1 MVQLGSNN
9 GIDKTYEGYDFITL
23 TDASKYCDYSQ
34 EYLSLL
40 ARQKKLKA
48 KKIGRNW
55 YTKKEW
61 LAEYII
67 DHPADTGSLLHKGS
81 WKGSEPLENFKT
93 KRVVDFNKE
102 IVGDA
107 ISEDEAT
114 GLDNKFEEYAGG
126 QVTTTKQVPV
136 SFESRLTFHP
146 KISRLVNKFHDQNI
160 FSGQTL
166 PRQRR
171 LAIATLIVFLAASH
185 LVYVTPSSL
194 SLIKDD
200 FSRLAQATT
209 NLGRA
214 IKQPFELVLN
224 IPKKNTLVNQAI
236 IYEPTLNEV
245 ILEAPEATLKI
256 LETSGQVLTSL
267 LADFTKQSQIVA
279 SGVRA
284 SLGVGSDYL
293 ATATNEAVNKGIA
306 GDIIDPMAKQFSEAG
321 LNLTRNLQTY
331 NRNLL
336 ELAVGDLSQTAQE
349 TTALGVDT
357 KLLDKL
363 NQSTLVAIGASGELV
378 NFNSGEIYPFV
389 SLTTV
394 SNNLLLQPASG
405 YVVAVGQGATK
416 YLSDSEEGET
426 RSLLVT
432 GRLEVQKTAFVDVTS
447 TEAAIVLMQQGAG
460 NLLEG
465 KNKNEKIIFSVS
477 NQGAVKATSL
487 AASSLQGG
495 VISGGNLNLTG
506 QAKVKET
513 LTAGRLVV
521 SGASELKDFLTVAR
535 DATFAANAIINGNLM
550 TQGLATFAS
559 GASVG
564 GALQVTGEISTGV
577 LKVAGPMSATSGS
590 FSEDLRAQ
598 NLITTGN
605 VIAGGSL
612 TGQTLN
618 IAGTAIFTNLG
629 VASMLSVGQGFS
641 VGGSTILS
649 GDTTTIGV
657 DAGDIFIVNSLAQL
671 KEPVT
676 ITKTLNVT
684 GATTLTNLSVS
695 GTTSFTQ
702 LTTPYQQVKTVALAG
717 GDYATI
723 TAALTAI
730 TDATASKRYLV
741 RVMPG
746 IYTETVAMK
755 EYVDIVGAS
764 GAENVTIKQVDAN
777 VVTASDNAILS
788 GVTVSVTAATAA
800 RTAIIVADK
809 SPSIKNV
816 DIVYSGGTA
825 GTGVSVTTGSPILEE
840 VVMSG
845 ASLATGLSQT
855 GAGGATLRRSTLTAT
870 ANDVSV
876 TGGTF
881 YSSYNRYLGTAN
893 NLSNGAGATIQSADD
908 IYKTTSLAGT
918 FLPYSFGST
927 PLGKAP
933 ALLLQ
938 PQGTTSWET
947 TTATYL
953 GVNAALGFTGN
964 LVDAQ
969 LAGVSKFKIDY
980 QGNVTLVGATLAAGN
995 ILPSTDNTYSL
1006 GTSALRWKDL
1016 ALGPASLKIYSTTGV
1031 AGAGANYT
1039 LGNFGFTGDAL
1050 TIATTNTGTGVGG
1063 QINLT
1068 SAYPIGNA
1076 TNSAFNL
1083 TSTVDLGV
1091 ADEILQVGD
1100 SAGTF
1105 VTILGN
1111 GNVGINTVSP
1121 DRKLDVFDA
1130 SNPQLR
1136 LTYTDGSVY
1145 TDLQTTSG
1153 GGLTITPTAT
1163 ASGVNIT
1170 SANTSGTGA
1179 TASLSVTGNSL
1190 TTGAGFSVASSS
1202 LTSGSLVALTA
1213 TSTAAASNTQTV
1225 LNVAT
1230 SGTNGTAGQTTY
1242 GGYFTNT
1249 HAGATSTNVGLYAS
1263 ASGGTNNYAAIFENG
1278 NVGIGTSS
1286 PRTRLELGNDGA
1298 MLAIGTFGSGWTEP
1312 DLGAGARMLWYPRKA
1327 AFRAGNVDGTQ
1338 WNNANIGNYSTAMG
1352 RNTIASG
1359 NYSFAVGD
1367 STTASGSRSTAMS
1380 GNTTA
1385 SGSNSVA
1392 MGENTIASGYASAAS
1407 GSTSTASGDY
1417 SFAMG
1422 ISTTASGSRSIAMGD
1437 STIAASY
1444 NSFVLGRYNIGGGTA
1459 GSWVAT
1465 DALFEI
1471 GIGTSGVA
1479 KANALTVLKNGNVG
1493 IGTTGPDRKLDVLDA
1508 SNPQIR
1514 LTQADGTVYTD
1525 LQNTTTSGLILTGS
1539 NLTSTSGTDLGYSA
1553 TRSFVADGGAGG
1565 NTATPVFLNLAPT
1578 VNLAA
1583 TGGANTSGYTGIKLN
1598 VTETAIGSGTK
1609 NLLDLQVATAS
1620 KFSVSNTGAIVGVG
1634 LNAGSGLIQGTGG
1647 LTITGTANLNATG
1660 TAATN
1665 LGNSTGVLVIA
1676 SGGTSSWTN
1685 TSGNL
1690 TIQTATSGTTTL
1702 DSAGIL
1708 NLGTVNS
1715 TATNLGKAATTL
1727 TVNPTAW
1734 TATPTISG
1742 LITATSGLTS
1752 NGTLTVQNNSAFT
1765 QTGVGTFGTGTGA
1778 VSLNG
1783 DTTIAA
1789 GKNLALAS
1797 GAGTFTQ
1804 TFTGTTTTAA
1814 TITGNSL
1821 TTGSLLN
1828 LTSSNNSGAN
1838 TAWSANQFNV
1848 TNLQGT
1854 TAVSTGSIAGLDL
1867 QFNQNTS
1874 IAGNTE
1880 TAARI
1885 AVKQNDS
1892 ITTDQTVASLLSL
1905 ENNDTAT
1912 GNQITVT
1919 DGLKITGTNLTNG
1932 LNLSGTFGT
1941 NLITS
1946 SNFTVSQAGAIVG
1959 VGLNAGVGLIQGTGG
1974 FTLTGTTNINAT
1986 GTAATNLGNS
1996 TGALVIA
2003 SGGTSSWTNTSGNLT
2018 IQTATSGTTTLD
2030 SAGILNLGT
2039 VNSTATNLGK
2049 AATTL
2054 TINPTAWTATPTIS
2068 GLITANAGVTLAANQ
2083 NLTLNSGTGQYSQT
2097 YTGTADAFTLASS
2110 ATGASNKA
2118 FNVSQTGATVG
2129 TDYGA
2134 YISNTGAATT
2144 NVGLYATASGGTN
2157 NYAAIFE
2164 SGNVGIGTT
2173 GPSELLHIYSSDS
2186 INNNATRTLMRIER
2200 LYSGGVPL
2208 SGFGTAIDLYNERAS
2223 SGTDYGRIEAYTGA
2237 SSYQHLALGV
2247 SGTRY
2252 LDLAG
2257 NGSSLTGGVDAGI
2270 SLSLTSTSNATKG
2283 NILFAGGGFIFD
2295 ETNLQQTIGSTGS
2308 YYSNPLVLKRRFFN
2322 ASPTFEQ
2329 MISMQLNYDQSG
2341 VGQGQGIGFK
2351 FGTVSFAEIGAV
2363 AEDFTGGSED
2373 GAVVF
2378 RTIQNGGTMTER
2390 VRINSAGNLG
2400 IGTTTPTANLQVAQG
2415 TAGVGT
2421 VSTPGSSTTLTGVG
2435 TQFTNTFKVGDT
2447 LTVTGETVR
2456 TIATITSDTVL
2467 DVTVAFSVTARSA
2480 VTYTLTG
2487 GTRFSVLGNGNVGIG
2502 TTGPDRKLDV
2512 LDASNPQIRLTQADG
2527 TVYTDLQNTTTTG
2540 LALTGSNLTSTSGI
2554 DLGYS
2559 ATRSFVADGG
2569 AGGNTATPVFLNLAP
2584 TVNLAATGG
2593 ANTSGYTG
2601 IKLNVTETAI
2611 GSGTKNLID
2620 LQVATASKFSV
2631 SNTGAIT
2638 STGAIVGVG
2647 LNAGSGLIQ
2656 GTGGITVTGT
2666 ANLNATGTAATNLG
2680 NSTGALVIASGGTS
2694 SWTNTSG
2701 NLTIQTATS
2710 GTTTLDSAGILN
2722 LGTVNSTATN
2732 LGKAATT
2739 LTVNPTAWTATPT
2752 ISGLITAN
2760 AGVTLA
2766 ANQNLTMSSGTGQYS
2781 QTYTGTGTNA
2791 FTITGNSLTTG
2802 NALNVSSSSITGGSL
2817 VNLASTATSVAFDG
2831 QKILNIS
2838 SSGTGS
2844 SYGPTTYG
2852 VYVDNGNGGSGSV
2865 SIGGYFKASGGV
2877 TRYAGIF
2884 NGGWVG
2890 IGTDTPS
2897 AALETVANVV
2907 TPGYGQT
2914 TYAAKFI
2921 DNLAASGPDTNI
2933 AAYFSATGADTNYAG
2948 IFENGN
2954 VGIGTVAPG
2963 AKLEVV
2969 QTATATGALKGII
2982 YTGAVNTNQTLSTE
2996 IPSLT
3001 LTTAGRQWATGALT
3015 AQREV
3020 LITQPTYSFVGASTI
3035 TDAATVGIAGAPIAG
3050 TFATLTNSHGLLI
3063 QAGAVAAGTLNSYG
3077 LTVNTQTGGT
3087 NNYAAAFLGGNVG
3100 IGTTAPHGNLDVS
3113 GYVRVQGATNETGA
3127 IALGNRANTAGYYD
3141 TGIYRGAIGSLSNG
3155 NYLNLGS
3162 YAGMAFNSS
3171 AAVFGSQTTRMF
3183 IDGSNGNVGIGTTGP
3198 DRKLDVL
3205 DASNPQIRLT
3215 QADGTVYTDLQNT
3228 TTSGLIL
3235 TGSNLTSTSGTD
3247 LGYSATRS
3255 FVADGGAGGN
3265 TATPVFLNLAPT
3277 MNLAATGGA
3286 NTSGYTGIKLNV
3298 TETAIGSGTKNL
3310 IDLQVATASKFSVS
3324 NTGAITS
3331 TGAIVG
3337 VGLNAGSG
3345 LIQGTG
3351 GITVTGTANLNATGT
3366 AATNLGNSTGA
3377 LVIASGGTSSW
3388 TNTSGNLTIQTAT
3401 SGTTTL
3407 DSAGILNL
3415 GTVNSTAT
3423 NLGKAA
3429 TTLTVNP
3436 TAWTATPTI
3445 SGLITAN
3452 AGVTLA
3458 ANQNLTMSS
3467 GTGQYSQT
3475 YTGTGT
3481 NAFTITGNS
3490 LTTGNALNVSS
3501 SSITGGSLVNL
3512 ASTAT
3517 SVAFDGQ
3524 KILNISSSGT
3534 GSSYGPTTYGVYVDN
3549 GNGGSGSVSIG
3560 GYFKASGG
3568 VTRYA
3573 GIFNG
3578 GWVGIGTDTPS
3589 AALETVANVVT
3600 PGYGQTTYA
3609 AKFIDN
3615 LAASGP
3621 DTNIAAYFSATGADT
3636 NYAGIF
3642 ENGNVGIGTVAPGA
3656 KLEVV
3661 QTATAT
3667 GALKGIIYTG
3677 AVNTNQTLS
3686 TEIPS
3691 LTLTT
3696 AGRQWA
3702 TGALTAQ
3709 REVLITQPT
3718 YSFVGASTITDA
3730 ATVGIAGAP
3739 IAGTFATLTNSHG
3752 LLVQAGAVA
3761 AGTINS
3767 YGLTVNT
3774 QTGATNN
3781 YAAAFMGGSVGV
3793 GTKSPTTGQLV
3804 VTQTDA
3810 ANLEAV
3816 YIDTEEST
3824 NTQAV
3829 FSIETDSIVGSGAD
3843 TLHFKITADGSVY
3856 SDANVYSTP
3865 ADIAEMYNFVG
3876 QLEEGDVVEAV
3887 SISDALNGDTFA
3899 VQKAVLGSGRKLMG
3913 VISSKP
3919 GPVLG
3924 YDWKRPDIL
3933 AQQKPVALA
3942 GRVPVKI
3949 DPGSESIEVGDYLT
3963 ASIMTGRAAK
3973 ATAKGWVVGKAL
3985 ENWQPGMSVD
3995 KIIVLMNLTFYD
4007 PENNS
4012 VQIVQNLGVQGVLN
4026 VTGQLQINGQDI
4038 NSAGALSNVAY
4049 LSANNQFWGQNNF
4062 KSLFQVSNESGQVI
4076 LSAGGQ
4082 DNKVK
4087 VGTDLEISGSILAKV
4102 SLGTA
4107 LTVAQ
4112 DGDGDL
4118 LKMLGG
4124 GEEVVSI
4131 NKNGSAGFVG
4141 NLSVGQ
4147 LHNADAKKGDLFVT
4161 RGITILAEES
4171 YVDTLGLLQ
4180 KKNLDK
4186 AIAQVFDALSD
4197 IPAGSVVAL
4206 DNTDFG
4212 LVLPAS
4218 DIGSDR
4224 LVGVVTNAAGI
4235 EFGSD
4240 VIASEA
4246 RQSET
4251 SGIATASG
4259 LAMTGSKQVK
4269 VATSGIVKVKVTSA
4283 GGEIKPGDVLTSSTS
4298 VGLAQ
4303 KASVGVINTL
4313 GIALKPFAC
4322 SAAQQPTNNSQQ
4334 TTQNSTSSCVGEVP
4348 LLLQVKSV
4356 KPTPYTLVE
4365 GSVDSL
4371 LSSFGEVVVVSAP
4384 SVNSVMTTEATVVP
4398 SSVKVAVEEWVKF
4411 SGKVAIADQ
4420 LVVGKLAILNEVRV
4434 LKNLRV
4440 EGDIS
4445 VRGDLAIEGA
4455 ITLNFWE
4462 AEANTLQV
4470 GDAVAVAG
4478 EKLVRRT
4485 GSNDTSYKP
4494 ALGLVASISPA
4505 LPMAEGEAGGGGRR
4519 QIRVAISGVVKNLKD
4534 LQAGA
4539 VYFLAQNDAT
4549 ISTSTIDQL
4558 LAQVEAMAN
4567 ANQQPPTDNTQ
4578 LNTSGPL
4585 IENGNTA
4592 RGLTPQSPTETGQMV
4607 QVLGV
4612 ARSQSEFV
4620 IMPSLQVSMVGSN
4633 NNTLVNSEYW
4643 NTISTGSTTST
4654 APILDTQTAIVTIPD
4669 STSQVL
4675 NETNPLTNIMVDT
4688 SVVETSVISEQP
4700 VVSVEPTPDTSSP
4713 APVEP
4718 APLTSTAPTPDT
4730 STTTPPAS

>member
-67 DHPADTGSLLHKGS
+67 EHPADTGSLLHKGS

-293 ATATNEAVNKGIA
+293 ATATNEAVNKGLA

-363 NQSTLVAIGASGELV
+363 NQSTLVAIGPSGELV

-405 YVVAVGQGATK
+405 YVVAIGQGATK

-559 GASVG
+559 GASVA

-684 GATTLTNLSVS
+684 GTTTLTNLSVS

-816 DIVYSGGTA
+816 NISYDAGTA

-938 PQGTTSWET
+938 PQGTTSWDT

-995 ILPSTDNTYSL
+995 ISPSTDNTYSL
-1006 GTSALRWKDL
+1006 GTAALRWKDL

-1068 SAYPIGNA
+1068 SAYPIGNT

-1121 DRKLDVFDA
+1121 DRKLDVLDA
-1130 SNPQLR
+1130 SNPQIR

-1202 LTSGSLVALTA
+1202 LTSGSLVALSS

-1230 SGTNGTAGQTTY
+1230 SGINGTAGQTTY

-1327 AFRAGNVDGTQ
+1327 AFRAGDVDGTQ

-1352 RNTIASG
+1352 QAPTASGSASTAMGYYTIASG
-1359 NYSFAVGD
+1359 ARSTAMGD
-1367 STTASGSRSTAMS
+1367 ATTASGSSSTAMGS
-1380 GNTTA
+1380 NTTA
-1385 SGSNSVA
+1385 SGIISTA
-1392 MGENTIASGYASAAS
+1392 MGYGV
-1407 GSTSTASGDY
+1407 TASGTY
-1417 SFAMG
+1417 STAMG
-1422 ISTTASGSRSIAMGD
+1422 AGTTASGARSTATGD
-1437 STIAASY
+1437 ATTADSY

-1647 LTITGTANLNATG
+1647 FTLTGTTNINATGTAATNLGNSTGILTLTSGGASGWNNTSGDLTLQTTTTGDLILNPASGNINIAAGDDILALGANSNLGSAGIKFNTLYIDTVQATTLVGVIAGGATNSEDWTINSDNASADAELMNIIFERGTTIPNALITWDNTNDEFDVNSNLHITGTISSAVGVQLGGTTIDVTTDAGEALAVQPGNLTTGSGTGGALNLSGGNESGLTSVGGAVNINAGIGTSTDGAINIGTTTGSAVNISKAGITTTVNGALTVAQLLTGQLGATITGATVNLNASSNFATNINTGTSTGTVSIGNSLADVAIVDPQWSVTGAGAAVFVGLNAGSGLIQGTGGLTITGTANLNATG

-1752 NGTLTVQNNSAFT
+1752 NGTVTVQNNSAFS

-1814 TITGNSL
+1814 TLTGNSL

-1828 LTSSNNSGAN
+1828 LTSTNNSGAN

-1854 TAVSTGSIAGLDL
+1854 TAVSTGSIAGWDL
-1867 QFNQNTS
+1867 QFTQNTS

-1885 AVKQNDS
+1885 ALKQNDS
-1892 ITTDQTVASLLSL
+1892 ATTDQTVASLLSL
-1905 ENNDTAT
+1905 ENNDTAI

-1959 VGLNAGVGLIQGTGG
+1959 VGLNAGSGLIQGTGG
-1974 FTLTGTTNINAT
+1974 LTITGTTNLNAT
-1986 GTAATNLGNS
+1986 GTGATNLGNS
-1996 TGALVIA
+1996 TGVLVVA

-2049 AATTL
+2049 AGTTL
-2054 TINPTAWTATPTIS
+2054 TVNPTSWTATPTIS
-2068 GLITANAGVTLAANQ
+2068 GLITASGGLTIAANQ

-2097 YTGTADAFTLASS
+2097 YTGT
-2110 ATGASNKA
+2110 
-2118 FNVSQTGATVG
+2118 
-2129 TDYGA
+2129 
-2134 YISNTGAATT
+2134 TT
-2144 NVGLYATASGGTN
+2144 NA
-2157 NYAAIFE
+2157 
-2164 SGNVGIGTT
+2164 
-2173 GPSELLHIYSSDS
+2173 
-2186 INNNATRTLMRIER
+2186 
-2200 LYSGGVPL
+2200 
-2208 SGFGTAIDLYNERAS
+2208 
-2223 SGTDYGRIEAYTGA
+2223 
-2237 SSYQHLALGV
+2237 
-2247 SGTRY
+2247 
-2252 LDLAG
+2252 
-2257 NGSSLTGGVDAGI
+2257 
-2270 SLSLTSTSNATKG
+2270 
-2283 NILFAGGGFIFD
+2283 
-2295 ETNLQQTIGSTGS
+2295 
-2308 YYSNPLVLKRRFFN
+2308 
-2322 ASPTFEQ
+2322 
-2329 MISMQLNYDQSG
+2329 
-2341 VGQGQGIGFK
+2341 
-2351 FGTVSFAEIGAV
+2351 
-2363 AEDFTGGSED
+2363 
-2373 GAVVF
+2373 
-2378 RTIQNGGTMTER
+2378 
-2390 VRINSAGNLG
+2390 
-2400 IGTTTPTANLQVAQG
+2400 
-2415 TAGVGT
+2415 
-2421 VSTPGSSTTLTGVG
+2421 
-2435 TQFTNTFKVGDT
+2435 
-2447 LTVTGETVR
+2447 
-2456 TIATITSDTVL
+2456 ATIT
-2467 DVTVAFSVTARSA
+2467 A
-2480 VTYTLTG
+2480 
-2487 GTRFSVLGNGNVGIG
+2487 
-2502 TTGPDRKLDV
+2502 
-2512 LDASNPQIRLTQADG
+2512 
-2527 TVYTDLQNTTTTG
+2527 
-2540 LALTGSNLTSTSGI
+2540 
-2554 DLGYS
+2554 
-2559 ATRSFVADGG
+2559 
-2569 AGGNTATPVFLNLAP
+2569 
-2584 TVNLAATGG
+2584 
-2593 ANTSGYTG
+2593 
-2601 IKLNVTETAI
+2601 
-2611 GSGTKNLID
+2611 
-2620 LQVATASKFSV
+2620 
-2631 SNTGAIT
+2631 
-2638 STGAIVGVG
+2638 
-2647 LNAGSGLIQ
+2647 
-2656 GTGGITVTGT
+2656 
-2666 ANLNATGTAATNLG
+2666 
-2680 NSTGALVIASGGTS
+2680 
-2694 SWTNTSG
+2694 
-2701 NLTIQTATS
+2701 
-2710 GTTTLDSAGILN
+2710 
-2722 LGTVNSTATN
+2722 
-2732 LGKAATT
+2732 
-2739 LTVNPTAWTATPT
+2739 
-2752 ISGLITAN
+2752 
-2760 AGVTLA
+2760 
-2766 ANQNLTMSSGTGQYS
+2766 
-2781 QTYTGTGTNA
+2781 
-2791 FTITGNSLTTG
+2791 NSLTTG

-2852 VYVDNGNGGSGSV
+2852 VYVDNGNGSSGSV

-2921 DNLAASGPDTNI
+2921 DNLATSGPDTNI

-3100 IGTTAPHGNLDVS
+3100 IGTTAPGKPLDVVGDIRAS
-3113 GYVRVQGATNETGA
+3113 TGFFDS
-3127 IALGNRANTAGYYD
+3127 TAGD
-3141 TGIYRGAIGSLSNG
+3141 PGGTGLFMPYLASTPNSGPTIRWTDGTLTNTFGFFVQAGLNFQGNASNG
-3155 NYLNLGS
+3155 NFIIKTPTSNGTLGTTVINLGGLSTSEIS
-3162 YAGMAFNSS
+3162 YFN
-3171 AAVFGSQTTRMF
+3171 G
-3183 IDGSNGNVGIGTTGP
+3183 GNVGIGTTGP

-3215 QADGTVYTDLQNT
+3215 QADGTVYTDLQTNSSGYLNITASGGRVGIGVANPATSLDVSGTINASTNFTLGALTAMSANSSFLSVGSGFDRGIQANWITAGPVDQVKIANLFSLSST
-3228 TTSGLIL
+3228 TGTVAGKIWGMTGQTANIFEVSPYGGTTKFISVSNLGALTFNPTLTTGTIMSVGTASATAL
-3235 TGSNLTSTSGTD
+3235 TGSLTGQSLDLSTNYTATGQSVT
-3247 LGYSATRS
+3247 GYSATLPAVTNVGAGTYAYKGLTISGGALVQNTLAGTNTWTGLDINMPAITQTTGTVTSTGLKITGGTVTSGTAYALTTDANAGNVGIGTTGPDRKLDVLDAS
-3255 FVADGGAGGN
+3255 NPQIRLTQADGTVYTDLQTTSSGYLNMIASGSRVGIDTASPGAKFEITGGTQTTSLPLIKTTQTWN
-3265 TATPVFLNLAPT
+3265 SDTAVFTGITGTFTDGSAYGTATAAHLASNILDLTTTYGSFKVNLE
-3277 MNLAATGGA
+3277 GQ
-3286 NTSGYTGIKLNV
+3286 
-3298 TETAIGSGTKNL
+3298 TAITATRNRNTTDNFYGLTVSAQPAFSNNTMVENVGGKFTAQNGPSSNSYTNAYG
-3310 IDLQVATASKFSVS
+3310 LQAYAINANGVATTNLYGIHTKISLTGSS
-3324 NTGAITS
+3324 NTTNAYGAYIDTAVDSGAGAITNVYGLYLANQTVGS
-3331 TGAIVG
+3331 TLNY
-3337 VGLNAGSG
+3337 GLYSAGDY
-3345 LIQGTG
+3345 
-3351 GITVTGTANLNATGT
+3351 
-3366 AATNLGNSTGA
+3366 NSF
-3377 LVIASGGTSSW
+3377 
-3388 TNTSGNLTIQTAT
+3388 TSGN
-3401 SGTTTL
+3401 
-3407 DSAGILNL
+3407 
-3415 GTVNSTAT
+3415 V
-3423 NLGKAA
+3423 
-3429 TTLTVNP
+3429 
-3436 TAWTATPTI
+3436 
-3445 SGLITAN
+3445 
-3452 AGVTLA
+3452 
-3458 ANQNLTMSS
+3458 S
-3467 GTGQYSQT
+3467 GTGTTAALSVVT
-3475 YTGTGT
+3475 
-3481 NAFTITGNS
+3481 NS
-3490 LTTGNALNVSS
+3490 LTTGNALSVASS
-3501 SSITGGSLVNL
+3501 SLTTGNLVAL
-3512 ASTAT
+3512 SSTSTAAASNTQTVLNVAT
-3517 SVAFDGQ
+3517 SGINSTSGQ
-3524 KILNISSSGT
+3524 ITYGAQFSNTHSPGA
-3534 GSSYGPTTYGVYVDN
+3534 GSSTNVALYATATTGTNNY
-3549 GNGGSGSVSIG
+3549 S
-3560 GYFKASGG
+3560 A
-3568 VTRYA
+3568 
-3573 GIFNG
+3573 IF
-3578 GWVGIGTDTPS
+3578 D
-3589 AALETVANVVT
+3589 A
-3600 PGYGQTTYA
+3600 
-3609 AKFIDN
+3609 
-3615 LAASGP
+3615 
-3621 DTNIAAYFSATGADT
+3621 
-3636 NYAGIF
+3636 
-3642 ENGNVGIGTVAPGA
+3642 GNVGIGTV
-3656 KLEVV
+3656 
-3661 QTATAT
+3661 T
-3667 GALKGIIYTG
+3667 
-3677 AVNTNQTLS
+3677 
-3686 TEIPS
+3686 
-3691 LTLTT
+3691 
-3696 AGRQWA
+3696 
-3702 TGALTAQ
+3702 
-3709 REVLITQPT
+3709 
-3718 YSFVGASTITDA
+3718 
-3730 ATVGIAGAP
+3730 
-3739 IAGTFATLTNSHG
+3739 
-3752 LLVQAGAVA
+3752 
-3761 AGTINS
+3761 
-3767 YGLTVNT
+3767 
-3774 QTGATNN
+3774 
-3781 YAAAFMGGSVGV
+3781 
-3793 GTKSPTTGQLV
+3793 PTTGRLAV
-3804 VTQTDA
+3804 AQTDA

-3829 FSIETDSIVGSGAD
+3829 FSIESDSTVGSGAD

-3887 SISDALNGDTFA
+3887 NISGALNGDNFG
-3899 VQKAVLGSGRKLMG
+3899 VQKAVIGSGRKLMG

-3973 ATAKGWVVGKAL
+3973 ATTKGWVVGKAL

-3995 KIIVLMNLTFYD
+3995 KITVLMNLTFYD

-4038 NSAGALSNVAY
+4038 NSAGTLSNVAY

-4062 KSLFQVSNESGQVI
+4062 KSLFQVSDESGKVV
-4076 LSAGGQ
+4076 LSAGGG

-4087 VGTDLEISGSILAKV
+4087 VGADLEIGGSILAKV
-4102 SLGTA
+4102 FLGTA

-4131 NKNGSAGFVG
+4131 SKDGSAGFASS
-4141 NLSVGQ
+4141 LSVGQ

-4171 YVDTLGLLQ
+4171 YVDTLGQLQ

-4186 AIAQVFDALSD
+4186 AIAQVFDSEQP
-4197 IPAGSVVAL
+4197 IEAGKVVAL
-4206 DNTDFG
+4206 DG
-4212 LVLPAS
+4212 S
-4218 DIGSDR
+4218 DIGLVKEAMEIGSEK
-4224 LVGVVTNAAGI
+4224 LVGVTTLGASIEMGAPTAPTTNSQLTTTNA
-4235 EFGSD
+4235 
-4240 VIASEA
+4240 
-4246 RQSET
+4246 
-4251 SGIATASG
+4251 
-4259 LAMTGSKQVK
+4259 VK
-4269 VATSGIVKVKVTSA
+4269 VATSGIVMVKVTSA
-4283 GGEIKPGDVLTSSTS
+4283 GGEIKPGDILTSSVTT
-4298 VGLAQ
+4298 GLAQ

-4462 AEANTLQV
+4462 AEPNTLQV

-4485 GSNDTSYKP
+4485 GNNDTDYKP
-4494 ALGLVASISPA
+4494 AIGLVAKILPA
-4505 LPMAEGEAGGGGRR
+4505 LPMAEGEVGGGGRR

-4539 VYFLAQNDAT
+4539 IYFLAQNDAT

-4592 RGLTPQSPTETGQMV
+4592 RGLTSQSPSESGQMV

-4633 NNTLVNSEYW
+4633 NNVLVNSEYW

-4700 VVSVEPTPDTSSP
+4700 VVSVEPTPDTSS
-4713 APVEP
+4713 ATPVES
-4718 APLTSTAPTPDT
+4718 APLTSTAPTSET
-4730 STTTPPAS
+4730 SATTPPAS